1 MMLLLDAIIRF
12 SAVAL
17 LILLTALA
25 YRDARQSKPALFAGF
40 LSLSAAALLMGTPH
54 PELQLPLIPHTIVR
68 FLDIPSVVFAWWFGR
83 SLFEDDFRLG
93 KFEWTVMIVLIIPIT
108 LFRLDELGF
117 IASLP
122 PWLIFL
128 SSGTSIVLMSHLIVV
143 TLNGRHDDMIE
154 SRRKVRIYFLLALAL
169 ATIII
174 LISERVLWQ
183 QYPIEVNT
191 LRAAITL
198 MLALWG
204 TYWMLGF
211 QVEKLS
217 FEPAGIKEKPSTDAN
232 SNSIDPRDAQLYSDL
247 IEQMNV
253 HHIYTEPGLSITALA
268 AKLNAPEHHL
278 RALINQGLGYRNF
291 SGFINHYRI
300 ESVKASMQDIN
311 HARTP
316 ILTLA
321 MNVGFNSL
329 APFNRAFL
337 KETQLTP
344 TEFRRQHQNKLENP
358 NH

>member
-1 MMLLLDAIIRF
+1 MLLLDAIIRF

-17 LILLTALA
+17 LILLMALICK
-25 YRDARQSKPALFAGF
+25 DTRQSKPALFAGL
-40 LSLSAAALLMGTPH
+40 LSLSAAALLLGTPH

-93 KFEWTVMIVLIIPIT
+93 KLEWAVMIILIIPIT

-122 PWLIFL
+122 PWLIYL
-128 SSGTSIVLMSHLIVV
+128 SSGTSIALMAHLIVA

-154 SRRKVRIYFLLALAL
+154 SRRKVRIYFLVALAL

-198 MLALWG
+198 ALAFWG

-211 QVEKLS
+211 QAERLS
-217 FEPAGIKEKPSTDAN
+217 FESAVVREELSTKAN
-232 SNSIDPRDAQLYSDL
+232 NIDPRDAQMHRDL
-247 IEQMNV
+247 IEQMDV
-253 HHIYTEPGLSITALA
+253 HHIYTEPGLSISALA

-300 ESVKASMQDIN
+300 ESVKAAMTDIS

-337 KETQLTP
+337 KETKQTP
-344 TEFRRQHQNKLENP
+344 TEFRRQLQNRPE
-358 NH
+358 

>member
-1 MMLLLDAIIRF
+1 MLLLDAIIRF
-12 SAVAL
+12 SAVSL

-25 YRDARQSKPALFAGF
+25 FRDARQSKPALFAGL
-40 LSLSAAALLMGTPH
+40 LSLSAAALLLGTPH
-54 PELQLPLIPHTIVR
+54 PDLQLPIIAHTIVR
-68 FLDIPSVVFAWWFGR
+68 FLDIPSVVLAWWFGR
-83 SLFEDDFRLG
+83 SLFEDDFQLG
-93 KFEWTVMIVLIIPIT
+93 RFEWAVMIVLVIPIT

-117 IASLP
+117 IAKLP

-128 SSGTSIVLMSHLIVV
+128 SSGTSIVLMAHLIFV

-154 SRRKVRIYFLLALAL
+154 SRRTVRIYFLLALAL
-169 ATIII
+169 ATILI
-174 LISERVLWQ
+174 LISERLFWQ
-183 QYPIEVNT
+183 QFPIEVNI

-198 MLALWG
+198 ALAFWG

-217 FEPAGIKEKPSTDAN
+217 FESAVTENNLATETHT
-232 SNSIDPRDAQLYSDL
+232 IDPRDARLHSDL
-247 IEQMNV
+247 IEQMEV

-268 AKLNAPEHHL
+268 ATLNAPEHHL
-278 RALINQGLGYRNF
+278 RALINKGLGYRNF

-300 ESVKASMQDIN
+300 ESIKSAMQDIN

-321 MNVGFNSL
+321 MSVGFNSL

-337 KETQLTP
+337 KQVKQTP
-344 TEFRRQHQNKLENP
+344 TEFRRQHQNTPKKT
-358 NH
+358 

>member
-1 MMLLLDAIIRF
+1 MLLLDAIIRF

-17 LILLTALA
+17 LILLMTLL
-25 YRDARQSKPALFAGF
+25 YRDARQSKPAFFAAL
-40 LSLSAAALLMGTPH
+40 LSLSAAALLLGTPH

-68 FLDIPSVVFAWWFGR
+68 FLDSPSVVFAWWFGR

-93 KFEWTVMIVLIIPIT
+93 KFEWAVMIILVIPIT

-117 IASLP
+117 IAALP
-122 PWLIFL
+122 TWLIYL
-128 SSGTSIVLMSHLIVV
+128 SSSTSVVLMAHLIVV

-154 SRRKVRIYFLLALAL
+154 SRRKVRIYFLVALAL
-169 ATIII
+169 ATIVI

-183 QYPIEVNT
+183 QYPIHVNT

-198 MLALWG
+198 VLALWG

-211 QVEKLS
+211 QTEKLLFEPVVIKEKLS
-217 FEPAGIKEKPSTDAN
+217 TATN
-232 SNSIDPRDAQLYSDL
+232 NIDPRDAQMHRDL
-247 IEQMNV
+247 IEQMDV
-253 HHIYTEPGLSITALA
+253 HHIYTEPGLSISALA

-300 ESVKASMQDIN
+300 ESVKSTIQDGY

-337 KETQLTP
+337 KETGVTP
-344 TEFRRQHQNKLENP
+344 TEFRRQHQEILAKT
-358 NH
+358 